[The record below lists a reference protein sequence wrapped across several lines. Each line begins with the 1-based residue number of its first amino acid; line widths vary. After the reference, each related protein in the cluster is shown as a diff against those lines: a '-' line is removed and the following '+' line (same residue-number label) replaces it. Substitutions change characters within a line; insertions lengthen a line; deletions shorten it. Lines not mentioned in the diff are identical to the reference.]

1 MNYKWQINSNN
12 SEPIKMKFNLTPIG
26 VIVIIAAMSACGPSQ
41 SELASQKIRISES
54 LLAKGDTLNS
64 LMNLDSIPKLFPQ
77 AGSELNKAVM
87 ISNRIR
93 TSLLLNQRDKL
104 AAAKAI
110 IATLIKEFKP
120 EKGEF
125 EKYTIYIPNR
135 QVFDKSWSRSF
146 VQVYVNEK
154 GDLSLA
160 SNYYG
165 ERWLNHTSLKII
177 GPLQTVKTDSV
188 PIENI
193 LNRHSDFGG
202 SVWEKVTYRGKQADL
217 VIGMIASNWDK
228 KLKAVFTDSGKNT
241 YIMWLEDYDKKAIKD
256 SYELSK
262 ALKVKFETEKRIRM
276 LERKI
281 KS

>member
-1 MNYKWQINSNN
+1 
-12 SEPIKMKFNLTPIG
+12 MKFNLSVIG
-26 VIVIIAAMSACGPSQ
+26 TMVIILTLSACGPSQ

-54 LLAKGDTLNS
+54 FLAKGDTLNS
-64 LMNLDSIPKLFPQ
+64 LFYLDSIPKLFPK
-77 AGSELNKAVM
+77 AVSEINKAIT
-87 ISNRIR
+87 ISSRIY
-93 TSLLLNQRDKL
+93 TSQLLKQREKL
-104 AAAKAI
+104 AASKTV

-125 EKYTIYIPNR
+125 EKFTIYIPNR

-188 PIENI
+188 PIDNI

>member
-1 MNYKWQINSNN
+1 MI
-12 SEPIKMKFNLTPIG
+12 LTIF
-26 VIVIIAAMSACGPSQ
+26 SACGSSQ

-54 LLAKGDTLNS
+54 LLSKGDTLNS
-64 LMNLDSIPKLFPQ
+64 LLHLDSIPKLYPE
-77 AGSELNKAVM
+77 ASVEIKKAIQ
-87 ISNRIR
+87 ISNRIC
-93 TSLLLNQRDKL
+93 TFQLLKQREKL
-104 AAAKAI
+104 AAAKKV
-110 IATLIKEFKP
+110 IADLIKEFKP

-146 VQVYVNEK
+146 VQVYLNEK

-165 ERWLNHTSLKII
+165 EKWLNHTCLKII
-177 GPLQTVKTDSV
+177 SPLLTVKTDSV
-188 PIENI
+188 PPESIN
-193 LNRHSDFGG
+193 NRHSDFGG

-217 VIGMIASNWDK
+217 VIGMIALNRDK
-228 KLKAVFTDSGKNT
+228 KLKAVFTGSGKNT
-241 YIMWLEDYDKKAIKD
+241 YIMWLEDYDKKAIND

-262 ALKVKFETEKRIRM
+262 ALKVKRETEKRIRI